1 MPVITF
7 LRLAGLVVA
16 SIWLGGTVLFV
27 VAMDPLFGRA
37 EVLRLLG
44 PLYAGEMG
52 IQALQRFHLFQVL
65 CASVALIHTLA
76 EWLYSGRPL
85 EKRLLALLAVLLLT
99 ASVGKVWL
107 APKCRTLNIQAYL
120 DPDRKALRTPA
131 TPVQR
136 QAAHSLA
143 VWQGFGVVL
152 NVISM
157 AGVSLFFF
165 HASQPGTAG
174 PRLFPRSRLRI

>member
-1 MPVITF
+1 MITF

-27 VAMDPLFGRA
+27 LAFDPLFGRA

-44 PLYAGEMG
+44 PLYAGEVG
-52 IQALQRFHLFQVL
+52 LLGLQRFHVFQML
-65 CASVALIHTLA
+65 CAGIALVHTLA

-85 EKRLLALLAVLLLT
+85 ESRLLTLLVVLLI
-99 ASVGKVWL
+99 AAGAGRFWL
-107 APKCRTLNIQAYL
+107 APKCRALNVQAYL
-120 DPDRKALRTPA
+120 APGQKVLREPA
-131 TPVQR
+131 TPAQR

-143 VWQGFGVVL
+143 VWQGIGVVL

-157 AGVSLFFF
+157 TGVALFFL
-165 HASQPGTAG
+165 HTYQPSSGG
-174 PRLFPRSRLRI
+174 PRIFPRSRLRI

>member
-27 VAMDPLFGRA
+27 VALDPLFGRE
-37 EVLRLLG
+37 EVVRLLG
-44 PLYAGEMG
+44 PLYSGEMG
-52 IQALQRFHLFQVL
+52 LQALQRFHIFQLF
-65 CASVALIHTLA
+65 CAGVALVHTLA
-76 EWLYSGRPL
+76 DWLYSGRPL
-85 EKRLLALLAVLLLT
+85 ERRLIVLLAMLLVA
-99 ASVGKVWL
+99 AGAGQFWL
-107 APKCRTLNIQAYL
+107 APKCRDLNIQAYL
-120 DPDRKALRTPA
+120 GPNQKVLRDPA
-131 TPVQR
+131 TSLQR

-143 VWQGFGVVL
+143 VWQGIGVIL

-157 AGVSLFFF
+157 AGVTLYFL
-165 HASQPGTAG
+165 HASHPGNGA